1 MRKVKIV
8 RGSQDIVHDRLRMK
22 DYDKEFN
29 LITETKY
36 VSVVSDGEREYTF
49 KNEFIIKQKIVGE
62 VINDTI
68 YYGSLDIYN

>member
-8 RGSQDIVHDRLRMK
+8 RGSQDILHDRLRMK

-49 KNEFIIKQKIVGE
+49 KNEFIIK
-62 VINDTI
+62 
-68 YYGSLDIYN
+68 